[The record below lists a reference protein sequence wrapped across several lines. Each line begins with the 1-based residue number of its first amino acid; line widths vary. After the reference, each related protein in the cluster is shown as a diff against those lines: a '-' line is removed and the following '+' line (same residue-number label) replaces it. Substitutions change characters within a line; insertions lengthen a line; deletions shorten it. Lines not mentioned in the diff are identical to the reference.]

1 MFEYVDLTLPALL
14 PAIGFSNIL
23 FATAVGA
30 PVEIVSVSV
39 TLVFCFGKE
48 IVKNVLESM
57 QKKGKKPSKHQKI
70 VLLAKSKLN
79 SIKIYNI

>member
-57 QKKGKKPSKHQKI
+57 QKKE
-70 VLLAKSKLN
+70 KSQA
-79 SIKIYNI
+79 SIRK